1 MSSASPLDLASTSP
15 STIARAEL
23 RRGERLI
30 WADRAVSRK
39 PGLASLKVVGFG
51 LLFAGFGALWSFIAS
66 AGTAHAEGPW
76 RFFPLFGLIFVVIGL
91 AIATAPLWL
100 RLTSGATVYGLTD
113 QRVFMVAGRRSR
125 TVRSTPFE
133 KIGQLIVTEE
143 PDGTGNILFSGVAVS
158 EPGERGFLVGGL
170 YGIPGVRR
178 VQALIEREDR
188 RRNEAG
194 DRQADT
200 APDPVG

>member
-1 MSSASPLDLASTSP
+1 MSSAAPLDLATTSP

-23 RRGERLI
+23 KRGERLI

-51 LLFAGFGALWSFIAS
+51 LLFAGFGALWSLIAW
-66 AGTAHAEGPW
+66 AGTAHDEGPW

-100 RLTSGATVYGLTD
+100 RFAGGATVYGLTD
-113 QRVFMVAGRRSR
+113 QRIFMVAGRRSR

-143 PDGTGNILFSGVAVS
+143 PDGTGNLMFGGVALS

-170 YGIPGVRR
+170 YGIPDVRR
-178 VQALIEREDR
+178 VRALIEREDR
-188 RRNEAG
+188 RRNEAA
-194 DRQADT
+194 DRSADA
-200 APDPVG
+200 APDPAG